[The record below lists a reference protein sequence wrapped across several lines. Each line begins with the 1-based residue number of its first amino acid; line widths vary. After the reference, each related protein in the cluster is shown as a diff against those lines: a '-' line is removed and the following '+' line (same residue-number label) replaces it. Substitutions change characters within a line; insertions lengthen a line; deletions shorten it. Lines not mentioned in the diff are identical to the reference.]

1 MASVI
6 EATTS
11 NPANLTGENSTSF
24 MTLGERSPPAS
35 IPQIVCF
42 SVLFLLIGS
51 VGIVGNFL
59 VVYAVVCDRK
69 MRSSVTNLLITNLA
83 IADLLIM
90 IFGIPEI
97 VQVMINR
104 GWVLNEHLCKANRFV
119 LVVSL
124 YASVLTLISICVE
137 R

>member
-1 MASVI
+1 MASAV
-6 EATTS
+6 ESTTL
-11 NPANLTGENSTSF
+11 NPVNQTGDNSTS
-24 MTLGERSPPAS
+24 LPAS
-35 IPQIVCF
+35 VPQIVGF
-42 SVLFLLIGS
+42 SVLFFVIGT
-51 VGIVGNFL
+51 VGIIGNFL

-83 IADLLIM
+83 IADLVIM

-104 GWVLNEHLCKANRFV
+104 GWVLNEHLCKVNRFV